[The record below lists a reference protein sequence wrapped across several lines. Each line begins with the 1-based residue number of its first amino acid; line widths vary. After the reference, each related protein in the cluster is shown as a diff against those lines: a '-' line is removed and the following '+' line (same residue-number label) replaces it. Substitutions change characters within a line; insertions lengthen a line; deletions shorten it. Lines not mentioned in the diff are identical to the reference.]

1 MKSKNTIRLM
11 FIFFVLSSF
20 SMNAQTTPKPY
31 SDGTVWQVSFIKLK
45 PNAGDDYLKSLAV
58 TWRKAHEE
66 AIKQSIIIGYKVLRG
81 QAANNDDWDIMLMAQ
96 YKNMGAMDNISDKW
110 DAIYKTV
117 VGTDEQQK
125 TLNQN
130 RVSLRDIY
138 GGKIVREVI
147 FN

>member
-1 MKSKNTIRLM
+1 MKSKNIISSLL
-11 FIFFVLSSF
+11 IIFVLF
-20 SMNAQTTPKPY
+20 SLSVNAQTGSKPY
-31 SDGTVWQVSFIKLK
+31 SEGSVWQVSFIKLK
-45 PNAGDDYLKSLAV
+45 PNASDEYLKSLGV

-66 AIKQSIIIGYKVLRG
+66 AIKQGIILGYKVLKG

-110 DAIYKTV
+110 DAIYKSV
-117 VGTDEQQK
+117 VGTEEQQK

>member
-1 MKSKNTIRLM
+1 MKTKHTLLTLITCIL
-11 FIFFVLSSF
+11 LSTF
-20 SMNAQTTPKPY
+20 NLNAQTTPRLY
-31 SDGTVWQVSFIKLK
+31 QEGTVWQVSFVKLK
-45 PNAGDDYLKSLAV
+45 PNSGDEYLKSLAT

-66 AIKQSIIIGYKVLRG
+66 AKKQGIILDFKVLRG
-81 QAANNDDWDIMLMAQ
+81 AAANPDDWDIMLMAQ
-96 YKNMGAMDNISDKW
+96 YKNMGAIDNTMDKW

-117 VGTDEQQK
+117 VGTDDQQK

-138 GGKIVREVI
+138 GAKIVREIV